1 MTVMKLNTP
10 SSEEERNL
18 HCTAYR
24 TLVVV
29 RPSAGKVTI
38 TSSRKSGSTDP
49 GQCVNGSDTTTKE
62 NICLQYFSL
71 KGFSRLR
78 TWDRSRNIVP
88 DVRIE
93 YRQQAQVCGSGRGTG
108 MTWGLGTHDPCNRRL
123 WQLT

>member
-1 MTVMKLNTP
+1 MKLNTP

-18 HCTAYR
+18 HSTAYR
-24 TLVVV
+24 NLVVV
-29 RPSAGKVTI
+29 RPSAGEVTI

-49 GQCVNGSDTTTKE
+49 GQCANGSDTTTKE

-78 TWDRSRNIVP
+78 TWDRSGNTVP

-93 YRQQAQVCGSGRGTG
+93 YRQRARVCGS
-108 MTWGLGTHDPCNRRL
+108 
-123 WQLT
+123 